1 MSLLALLA
9 KARVD
14 TEPTPD
20 PTPVEVTP
28 PNGPEI
34 NVASAMSSLNYG
46 GTIGGARDGMLVST
60 RHRLSVDVDGVTLEW
75 AVTHGGTVSVGGLV
89 RCAVSVDDGA
99 PVIVT
104 VGGAESWRMEPAKT
118 VGDYTIITDKVPV
131 KAKAGQS
138 LVVHAWAD
146 IDGDTGTMHG
156 AITTPRPTVDPGQSV
171 GPWPDALTAART
183 PVGINSQMWNLRPS
197 RIVAPS
203 DKISVL
209 SIGDSILEWGW
220 SYSEMAL
227 DAMKVAFTESAQG
240 GDGYVYYPGRWP
252 ARVGLHAGAHTHL
265 LDCMGINNPN
275 ATNALRLWKHTRANS
290 SLKIIKTTLL
300 PAFGSTDNWATLEG
314 QGDPATTRP
323 EAWEFNRWLRDGAP
337 VSADKTTP
345 LAAGTTEAGAV
356 RCTTVNWDGTVTARA
371 QGHPLM
377 AVVDS
382 AAAVTESLTD
392 PRYNLAARQA
402 FIAVGGRDGLHPVSG
417 VHQIVAS
424 RLEQNLRAL
433 GL

>member
-14 TEPTPD
+14 TEPTPT
-20 PTPVEVTP
+20 PPPVEVTP
-28 PNGPEI
+28 PTGPTI
-34 NVASAMSSLNYG
+34 NVASATSSLNYG
-46 GTIGGARDGMLVST
+46 GTPGRVRDGALVST
-60 RHRLSVDVDGVTLEW
+60 RHRLSVDVDGVVLSW
-75 AVTHGGTVSVGGLV
+75 GVTHGGTVSVGGLV
-89 RCAVSVDDGA
+89 RCAVSVEDGA

-104 VGGAESWRMEPAKT
+104 VGGADSWRMEPAKT
-118 VGDYTIITDKVPV
+118 VGDYTIVTDKVPV
-131 KAKAGQS
+131 KAKAGQA

-146 IDGDTGTMHG
+146 VDGDTGDMHG
-156 AITTPRPTVDPGQSV
+156 AITTPRATVDPGQSI
-171 GPWPDALTAART
+171 GPWPDALSAART
-183 PVGINSQMWNLRPS
+183 PVGTNMSSQMWNLRPS
-197 RIVAPS
+197 SVVAPS

-209 SIGDSILEWGW
+209 SIGDSILEWSW

-227 DAMKVAFTESAQG
+227 DAMKLAFTESAQG

-275 ATNALRLWKHTRANS
+275 ATNALRLWKHARANS
-290 SLKIIKTTLL
+290 SLKIVKTTLL
-300 PAFGSTDNWATLEG
+300 PAFGTTDNWATLEG
-314 QGDPATTRP
+314 QGDPATVRP

-337 VSADKTTP
+337 LSADKETP
-345 LAAGTTEAGAV
+345 LAAGSTDAGAV
-356 RCTTVNWDGTVTARA
+356 RCTTVNWDGSITTRD

-382 AAAVTESLTD
+382 AAAVTESLAD
-392 PRYNLAARQA
+392 PRYNATARAAFNGA
-402 FIAVGGRDGLHPVSG
+402 RDGLHPPEG
-417 VHQIVAS
+417 VHKIVAS
-424 RLEQNLRAL
+424 RLQENLRKL